1 MVAAFARIAP
11 SNKNEQFTPIWVAD
25 FVRDVFGGS
34 IDLDPASCL
43 LANEVVQ
50 ARRIYTIDD
59 DALTQSW
66 AAKSV
71 FFNPPYGSGLIAPMI
86 SKFISELPNI
96 DQAIVLVN
104 SATTTRWYQ
113 SLLQRCDAFLMPS
126 ARINFWTAEGCPEN
140 WSLKL
145 DYRSNPPG
153 GNRYDQTIFYFGGN
167 VHRFVDGGKSIG
179 TVAFPIMTIL

>member
-1 MVAAFARIAP
+1 MVTAFTRIAP

-71 FFNPPYGSGLIAPMI
+71 FFNPPYGSGLIAPMVGKLI
-86 SKFISELPNI
+86 QELPQI

-104 SATTTRWYQ
+104 SSTSTRWYQ
-113 SLLQRCDAFLMPS
+113 ALLQRCNAFLMPNT
-126 ARINFWTAEGCPEN
+126 RINFWTAEGCPE
-140 WSLKL
+140 SLVEL
-145 DYRSNPPG
+145 RSYRSNPPG
-153 GNRYDQTIFYFGGN
+153 GNRYDQTIFYFGDN

-179 TVAFPIMTIL
+179 SIASPLLTTL